1 MKLLLDTH
9 VLVLLANEPE
19 RMDLA
24 MQAAVF
30 NPAIPLTVSV
40 TSIWEIRIK
49 SQLRFS
55 SGDPKLALHPD
66 AALRLAEEIG
76 CRILPISA
84 QHAATRLRVPLLHR
98 DPFDDLLLVQAQVE
112 DLQLLTRDELL
123 WGHPL
128 VAPI

>member
-1 MKLLLDTH
+1 
-9 VLVLLANEPE
+9 
-19 RMDLA
+19 MDLA

-30 NPAIPLTVSV
+30 NSAIPPTVSV

-49 SQLRFS
+49 SQLRFAS
-55 SGDPKLALHPD
+55 DDPKLALHPD
-66 AALRLAEEIG
+66 AALRLAMELG

-84 QHAATRLRVPLLHR
+84 EHAATRLLVPLSHR

-123 WGHPL
+123 SGHPL